1 MTPEI
6 IRYKIA
12 PERKA
17 SFEQAYAAAAQVL
30 QQSGYCIGYQL
41 LVSDVDPTLYLL
53 RIDWTSPEDH
63 LKGFRG
69 SALFRPFFEQ
79 VKPFVD
85 DILEMTHYRA
95 TPIVW
100 QRH

>member
-6 IRYKIA
+6 IRDKIA

-30 QQSGYCIGYQL
+30 QQSEYCIGYQL

-53 RIDWTSPEDH
+53 RIDWTSPDDH

-69 SALFRPFFEQ
+69 SALFRQFFER

-85 DILEMTHYRA
+85 DILEMTHYRS
-95 TPIVW
+95 TPIFW
-100 QRH
+100 QRY

>member
-30 QQSGYCIGYQL
+30 QHSDYCLGYQL

-53 RIDWTSPEDH
+53 RIDWTSPDDH

-69 SALFRPFFEQ
+69 SALFRAFFEQ

-85 DILEMTHYRA
+85 DILEMTHYRS
-95 TPIVW
+95 TPIIW
-100 QRH
+100 QRY

>member
-17 SFEQAYAAAAQVL
+17 AFEQASAAAAQVL
-30 QQSGYCIGYQL
+30 QQSEFCLGYEL
-41 LVSDVDPTLYLL
+41 LASASDPTLYLL
-53 RIDWTSPEDH
+53 RIDWTSPDDH
-63 LKGFRG
+63 MRGFRG
-69 SALFRPFFEQ
+69 SALFRPFFDQ
-79 VKPFVD
+79 VKPFVG
-85 DILEMTHYRA
+85 DILEMAHYRA

-100 QRH
+100 QRP